1 MKAKRVLTIAGSDS
15 GGGAGIQADL
25 KTITALG
32 GFGMSVVTALTA
44 QNTLGVHGIHDVPPD
59 IVAMQFD
66 VAEPTWSGPG
76 REVTLFYPGQV
87 SWPHLHSKAHAG
99 AEAIAR
105 RLPVHTRH
113 SVEQL
118 RHYGIEVEFAQEM
131 RRQWLWTLWSGL
143 ALILGIGF
151 ALNMAL
157 AQRRGA

>member
-1 MKAKRVLTIAGSDS
+1 MS
-15 GGGAGIQADL
+15 
-25 KTITALG
+25 LG
-32 GFGMSVVTALTA
+32 
-44 QNTLGVHGIHDVPPD
+44 LGRDAD